1 MLNSEQLL
9 HYIWRNKLYNT
20 ESLITKEGMDVEVI
34 DPGIQNVNAG
44 PDFFNSKIKF
54 EDKVWAGNV
63 EIHNAS
69 SDWVRH
75 GHHKD
80 KSYNT
85 VILHIAEVIDMEI
98 VNEKGQIVP
107 QCQIEV
113 SNKLKGSAEYLVNS
127 KCNLPCKNFLTT
139 IPSVKINAWLT
150 NLALERLER
159 KSEDI
164 NRHLERF
171 NNSWDEVF
179 YVTLSRNFGFGI
191 NSDEFER
198 LALSLPFKY
207 ILKHSDSLFQIEA
220 LMFGQAGLLE
230 KPAEDVLDKRNDG
243 IDEYYVRLQNEYKFL
258 KSKYKLK
265 NFDGYLLKK
274 MRIRPSSFPEL
285 RIAQL
290 AALLQKSGRLFSTIL
305 GINDYKEYIAYF
317 QTSTSDYWE
326 SHHSFCKISVKNKK
340 VLGAASLD
348 VIVINTIVPVLFAYG
363 KYIGNEEYCLKAIA
377 ILENIRPERNSIVR
391 EFVSAG
397 ININNAVDSQALIQ
411 LRREYCEK
419 RKCLYC
425 RVGYSILSS
434 DKH

>member
-164 NRHLERF
+164 NRHLE
-171 NNSWDEVF
+171 
-179 YVTLSRNFGFGI
+179 
-191 NSDEFER
+191 
-198 LALSLPFKY
+198 
-207 ILKHSDSLFQIEA
+207 
-220 LMFGQAGLLE
+220 
-230 KPAEDVLDKRNDG
+230 
-243 IDEYYVRLQNEYKFL
+243 
-258 KSKYKLK
+258 
-265 NFDGYLLKK
+265 
-274 MRIRPSSFPEL
+274 
-285 RIAQL
+285 
-290 AALLQKSGRLFSTIL
+290 
-305 GINDYKEYIAYF
+305 
-317 QTSTSDYWE
+317 
-326 SHHSFCKISVKNKK
+326 
-340 VLGAASLD
+340 
-348 VIVINTIVPVLFAYG
+348 
-363 KYIGNEEYCLKAIA
+363 
-377 ILENIRPERNSIVR
+377 
-391 EFVSAG
+391 
-397 ININNAVDSQALIQ
+397 
-411 LRREYCEK
+411 
-419 RKCLYC
+419 
-425 RVGYSILSS
+425 
-434 DKH
+434 